1 MTELLEEAF
10 AAASRLS
17 PPAQDALAAAI
28 LAEVQAEPLWQGSF
42 DRSTDTLAELATEA
56 LEELRAGRT
65 EPLDPNTL

>member
-1 MTELLEEAF
+1 MTMLLEEAF

-42 DRSTDTLAELATEA
+42 DRSADRLAKLAAEA
-56 LEELRAGRT
+56 LEEHRAGHT